1 MTTADLI
8 AQYTGHPTVSR
19 MSAFFLTEKE
29 QTVHINGLQ
38 TSAPALV
45 LAALHH
51 LNRQTRLI
59 LLPEREQA
67 AYFFNDLMQC
77 LGDEQVFFFPSSY
90 KRAIRMQQLDKDNV
104 ISRTAVLNKLA
115 TRNAKP
121 VIVTYPE
128 ALLERVVSRK
138 KLHDHTL
145 IIHKDDQL
153 DMQFVTELLDEYR
166 FERTDFVWEP
176 GQFAVRG
183 GIIDLF
189 SYSANHPYR
198 IDFIGNEVGSIRI
211 FDVENQ
217 LTLRKTDRIAI
228 VPNLNQQLE
237 GEAVQTLFDFLP
249 DHSQCW
255 VRDLEFSLNRIDQIL
270 TGIDVSASDELRK
283 LSEAVTEEEEEGMLD
298 PAAFREKL
306 VGRDELLN
314 RINQVQ
320 IIEFGTKFF
329 FPGHESFFF
338 NIAHQPVFNKNF
350 DLLREKIQYNLSE
363 GYQTYLLSDN
373 QKQLDRLTAI
383 LATDEKEQ
391 TNHHTKPEISTLTL
405 ALHEGYYDHDLKL
418 ALFTDH
424 QIFERFHKF
433 KIRPGFKKKEAL
445 NIRQLTDLHPGD
457 YIVHVDHGIGQFG
470 GLETVEI
477 NGRKQESIRL
487 VYKNRDVLYVSI
499 HSLHRISKYKGKEG
513 ETPKVH
519 KLGSG
524 AWQARKARTKS
535 KIKDIAKDL
544 IRLYARRKETRGFAF
559 SGDTYLQHELEASFI
574 YEDTPD
580 QVKATAEVKADME
593 SVTPADRLVC
603 GDVGFGKTEVAI
615 RAAFKSVADSKQVA
629 VLVPTTIL
637 ALQHYKTFSERLA
650 DFPCKVDYISRLR
663 PAKEQNRIIRELQEG
678 KIDILI
684 GTHKLI
690 GKSLKFKDLGLLI
703 IDEEQKF
710 GVSAKEKLRQMKM
723 NVDTLTLTATPIPRT
738 LQFSMMGARDLSIIN
753 TPPPNRQPIITELH
767 TLNEE
772 LIREVIEYE
781 LERGGQVFFIHNR
794 VQNIEEVEALLKRVV
809 PKARIITAH
818 GQMEGRML
826 EDRMLGFI
834 NGDYDVLIAT
844 SIIENGLDIPNANTM
859 IINNAHHFGLS
870 DLHQLRGRVGRS
882 NKRAFCYLIAPPMHL
897 LTPDARRRLKAISE
911 FSELGSGLNIALQD
925 LDIRGAGNL
934 LGAEQSGFI
943 ADIGFETY
951 QKILNE
957 AMAELKEET
966 AREKIHSGTDT
977 EGDREKGDNKAEKWN
992 NNTEKDVSRIPV
1004 YVSDV
1009 SIDSDLELLIPED
1022 YIESTSE
1029 RIRLYRELDE
1039 LTGEADLKQFTGQ
1052 LTDRFG
1058 ELPGQTRELLLIVP
1072 LRQKAGE
1079 LGIERIMLKK
1089 NRMVLY
1095 FISDPESSFYQSAVF
1110 SGILNYVQQNPR
1122 KCSMKEN
1129 NGKLTLTFTQVAH
1142 VHQALGILQTMT
1154 KQITK

>member
-1 MTTADLI
+1 
-8 AQYTGHPTVSR
+8 
-19 MSAFFLTEKE
+19 
-29 QTVHINGLQ
+29 
-38 TSAPALV
+38 
-45 LAALHH
+45 
-51 LNRQTRLI
+51 
-59 LLPEREQA
+59 
-67 AYFFNDLMQC
+67 
-77 LGDEQVFFFPSSY
+77 
-90 KRAIRMQQLDKDNV
+90 DKDNV

-145 IIHKDDQL
+145 VIHKGDHL

-189 SYSANHPYR
+189 SYSASHPCR
-198 IDFIGNEVGSIRI
+198 IEFVGNEVGSIRI

-217 LTLRKTDRIAI
+217 LTLHKTDRIAV

-249 DHSQCW
+249 EHAQCW

-320 IIEFGTKFF
+320 IIEFGTKYF

-338 NIAHQPVFNKNF
+338 NITHQPAFNKNF
-350 DLLREKIQYNLSE
+350 DLLRTKIQYNLSE

-383 LATDEKEQ
+383 LATDEEAQ
-391 TNHHTKPEISTLTL
+391 ENHHTQPNTATLSL

-424 QIFERFHKF
+424 QIFERYHKF
-433 KIRPGFKKKEAL
+433 KIRSGFKKREAL

-524 AWQARKARTKS
+524 AWQAQKARTKS

-544 IRLYARRKETRGFAF
+544 IQLYARRKETRGFAF

-663 PAKEQNRIIRELQEG
+663 SAKEQNRIIRELQEG

-809 PKARIITAH
+809 PKARTITAH

-966 AREKIHSGTDT
+966 ARKKIHSGTDA
-977 EGDREKGDNKAEKWN
+977 ENDKEESDHKAEKRKSDTEE
-992 NNTEKDVSRIPV
+992 NTSERPAF
-1004 YVSDV
+1004 VSDV